1 MKKLLL
7 LFMAFVLAG
16 CGETGSVTE
25 RDLEEDVQ
33 NLPGDNGNAQKPADR
48 NGAVQK
54 LAAAVNG
61 FAFDL
66 YPLLHESAEG
76 KNLFFSPASIHL
88 ALAMTYN
95 GAAGGTKEEMA
106 AVLHAD
112 GMEAGELNGSY
123 ASFLNM
129 AEAKKGKNEL
139 KLANSL
145 WLKKGY
151 PFLETYKKTVR
162 ENYGASLHEADFAD
176 PQTGEAIN
184 RWAEENTKGKI
195 KNMVNRIPPG
205 TVAYLLNA
213 VYFNGKWAFPFN
225 KEQNFEDDFYAGGK
239 NPVTVEYMT
248 NEREY
253 PYFENG
259 QFQAVELPYAGKEF
273 SLAVILPKEGES
285 LEEIVGQLTPEKW
298 ERWSQSFAPRRGT
311 VTLPKF
317 QMEYETSL
325 NEPLQRLGMESAFSG
340 LADFSNMVENG
351 GVSIDEVRHKSYVR
365 VDEKGTEAAAATSVA
380 IVESAAGDSFHF
392 KADRPFLFLIRE
404 NRSGMILFIGELT
417 EPGAK

>member
-95 GAAGGTKEEMA
+95 GAAGGTKEEMG

-129 AEAKKGKNEL
+129 A
-139 KLANSL
+139 
-145 WLKKGY
+145 
-151 PFLETYKKTVR
+151 
-162 ENYGASLHEADFAD
+162 
-176 PQTGEAIN
+176 
-184 RWAEENTKGKI
+184 
-195 KNMVNRIPPG
+195 
-205 TVAYLLNA
+205 
-213 VYFNGKWAFPFN
+213 
-225 KEQNFEDDFYAGGK
+225 
-239 NPVTVEYMT
+239 
-248 NEREY
+248 
-253 PYFENG
+253 
-259 QFQAVELPYAGKEF
+259 
-273 SLAVILPKEGES
+273 
-285 LEEIVGQLTPEKW
+285 
-298 ERWSQSFAPRRGT
+298 
-311 VTLPKF
+311 
-317 QMEYETSL
+317 
-325 NEPLQRLGMESAFSG
+325 
-340 LADFSNMVENG
+340 
-351 GVSIDEVRHKSYVR
+351 
-365 VDEKGTEAAAATSVA
+365 
-380 IVESAAGDSFHF
+380 
-392 KADRPFLFLIRE
+392 
-404 NRSGMILFIGELT
+404 
-417 EPGAK
+417 

>member
-1 MKKLLL
+1 
-7 LFMAFVLAG
+7 
-16 CGETGSVTE
+16 
-25 RDLEEDVQ
+25 
-33 NLPGDNGNAQKPADR
+33 
-48 NGAVQK
+48 
-54 LAAAVNG
+54 
-61 FAFDL
+61 
-66 YPLLHESAEG
+66 
-76 KNLFFSPASIHL
+76 
-88 ALAMTYN
+88 
-95 GAAGGTKEEMA
+95 
-106 AVLHAD
+106 
-112 GMEAGELNGSY
+112 
-123 ASFLNM
+123 
-129 AEAKKGKNEL
+129 
-139 KLANSL
+139 
-145 WLKKGY
+145 
-151 PFLETYKKTVR
+151 
-162 ENYGASLHEADFAD
+162 
-176 PQTGEAIN
+176 
-184 RWAEENTKGKI
+184 
-195 KNMVNRIPPG
+195 
-205 TVAYLLNA
+205 LLNA

-285 LEEIVGQLTPEKW
+285 LEEIVGQLTPEEW

-392 KADRPFLFLIRE
+392 KADRPFLFLVRE